1 MAQQELEKRNLS
13 ELTVI
18 CEDLLKQYASVDPGY
33 SEPRKSAA
41 RQQQRFSTIT
51 WALFTHYDTSL
62 DLDEIWSL
70 VLKQLVAI

>member
-33 SEPRKSAA
+33 SAPRKSAA

-51 WALFTHYDTSL
+51 WALFTPNYTIL
-62 DLDEIWSL
+62 L
-70 VLKQLVAI
+70 